1 MYELILLFF
10 IVAFL
15 SIVVGTVAG
24 FGTSTIFLPMA
35 LFFPGFSNSFSSGG
49 HHPYLWKCGCG
60 GLFPRRAG

>member
-24 FGTSTIFLPMA
+24 FGTSTIF
-35 LFFPGFSNSFSSGG
+35 
-49 HHPYLWKCGCG
+49 YLWPYFSWIFKP
-60 GLFPRRAG
+60 L